1 MIFLFYINHQNAE
14 KLQLKLNSMK
24 ILSAKYIDDYKVQLI
39 FDDKKKNVINFL
51 PVLKKNSVCK
61 KYLDITK
68 FKKFKLDQGN
78 IVWGKNWDMIF
89 TIESLYHNTLN

>member
-1 MIFLFYINHQNAE
+1 MTNRILRKNAE

-89 TIESLYHNTLN
+89 TIESLYHNTLK

>member
-1 MIFLFYINHQNAE
+1 MTNRILRKNAE

-61 KYLDITK
+61 KYLDIFK

>member
-39 FDDKKKNVINFL
+39 FDDKKNL
-51 PVLKKNSVCK
+51 
-61 KYLDITK
+61 
-68 FKKFKLDQGN
+68 GN
-78 IVWGKNWDMIF
+78 LIYRGC
-89 TIESLYHNTLN
+89 L

>member
-1 MIFLFYINHQNAE
+1 MINRILRKNAE

-24 ILSAKYIDDYKVQLI
+24 ILSANYIDDYKVQLI

-68 FKKFKLDQGN
+68 FKKFKLDQGY

-89 TIESLYHNTLN
+89 TIESLYNNTLN